1 MLDFV
6 YNYQNPRVCTAVS
19 AISGVGRGMSTGFE
33 KADAFLLPTNNVA
46 KKSNKIK
53 NVVIYEVTGTHSGVG
68 TSEVILRW

>member
-19 AISGVGRGMSTGFE
+19 TISGVGRGMSTGFE

-46 KKSNKIK
+46 KKSIKKK
-53 NVVIYEVTGTHSGVG
+53 NVVIYKVTGTRSGVG
-68 TSEVILRW
+68 TSEVILHW